1 MTLYFF
7 TNRKKK
13 DYDTHTCESYIIRA
27 DLGVIRIS
35 LKQLSFVGDQKD
47 SGQVPCIKML
57 LHIMSI
63 YDGCISERVS
73 FFMQVNLTPGEKIA
87 TDSDLTTNMAN

>member
-1 MTLYFF
+1 M
-7 TNRKKK
+7 
-13 DYDTHTCESYIIRA
+13 THTCESHIIRA

-35 LKQLSFVGDQKD
+35 LKRLSFVGDQKG
-47 SGQVPCIKML
+47 SGQVPCIKVL

-73 FFMQVNLTPGEKIA
+73 FFMQVNLTPGEG
-87 TDSDLTTNMAN
+87 SRP